1 MEHRHIEKVLARE
14 GGRVERGG
22 DATGRAAQLAVR
34 EDQAAGSLGAPLVR
48 RLLIADDEEAIVFA
62 MKEYFET
69 QGYGVDVA
77 RSKDEALALLAVAR
91 YDVVIADLR
100 MSPAGPA
107 DGLGLAAAVKRL
119 APETRTVIL
128 TAYGSPEA
136 REQARRVGVDAFL
149 HKPERLKDVA
159 AVVRGLTGLPTA

>member
-1 MEHRHIEKVLARE
+1 
-14 GGRVERGG
+14 
-22 DATGRAAQLAVR
+22 
-34 EDQAAGSLGAPLVR
+34 VR

-69 QGYGVDVA
+69 QGYQVDVA
-77 RSKDEALALLAVAR
+77 RCKDEALALLAAAR

-107 DGLGLAAAVKRL
+107 DGLELAAAVKRL

-159 AVVRGLTGLPTA
+159 AVVRGLTGPPTA